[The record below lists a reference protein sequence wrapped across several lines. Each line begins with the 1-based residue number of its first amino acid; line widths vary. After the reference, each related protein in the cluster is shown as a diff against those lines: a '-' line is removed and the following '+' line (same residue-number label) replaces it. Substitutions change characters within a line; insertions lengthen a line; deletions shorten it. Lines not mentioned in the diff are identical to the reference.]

1 MRASQWLLGLA
12 TTSAIVASIASGC
25 GGSSNSGGP
34 SDSGTAD
41 VTTDHVEAAAQ
52 EAAPPD
58 TSGDVTDAAC
68 VPDVQITSIPV
79 PEGGVPGSDA
89 SAAVCLSCVMT
100 ACPML
105 ISQCNA
111 TCGCPEAFITF
122 EGCVAAGGSLLS
134 CAQALATT
142 AGLPLQDFTCA
153 ASCANSCGV
162 TLPTD
167 GGKDST
173 TDSPTDTGS
182 SDATGQ

>member
-25 GGSSNSGGP
+25 GGSSNSGG
-34 SDSGTAD
+34 SNDSGTAD
-41 VTTDHVEAAAQ
+41 VTTDVVEAAAK
-52 EAAPPD
+52 EAA
-58 TSGDVTDAAC
+58 TDAAADVISDAPC

-89 SAAVCLSCVMT
+89 SAAVCLSCVMA

-122 EGCVAAGGSLLS
+122 EGCLAAGGSLLS
-134 CAQALATT
+134 CAQALGAA
-142 AGLPLQDFTCA
+142 AGLPLTDFACA

-167 GGKDST
+167 GGNDGA
-173 TDSPTDTGS
+173 TDSATDTGS